1 MAIVYVGLGS
11 NIGDRESHLMDA
23 CRLLHLHPAI
33 AVEAVSSLYRSAPV
47 GVTDQAS
54 FVNAVARLQTTLSPP
69 SLLTVT
75 QATERRVGRTPTY
88 HWGPRVVDIDLLLY
102 DALQLRLPYL
112 TIPHAALPER
122 AFVLVPLQEL
132 APDLGLPSGHH
143 IKNLL
148 DALPTHEDVQPIGP
162 FPPFIY
168 PRRLNV
174 SHQEHRQQ
182 APEQV
187 RCAVV
192 TVSDTRT
199 PETDSSGKYMQE
211 ALTGTGHAVSAYMI
225 VKDEPEDI
233 RRLIQ
238 HHIQSPETDAVLLSG
253 GTGLSS
259 RDGTYEVV
267 QDYLDKELT
276 GFGELFRMLS
286 YEEIGAAAM
295 MSRATAG
302 VAGQTVIVSMPGSSA
317 AVRLAL
323 DKLILPELAHMTHI
337 AQG

>member
-1 MAIVYVGLGS
+1 M
-11 NIGDRESHLMDA
+11 
-23 CRLLHLHPAI
+23 
-33 AVEAVSSLYRSAPV
+33 
-47 GVTDQAS
+47 
-54 FVNAVARLQTTLSPP
+54 
-69 SLLTVT
+69 
-75 QATERRVGRTPTY
+75 
-88 HWGPRVVDIDLLLY
+88 
-102 DALQLRLPYL
+102 
-112 TIPHAALPER
+112 
-122 AFVLVPLQEL
+122 
-132 APDLGLPSGHH
+132 
-143 IKNLL
+143 
-148 DALPTHEDVQPIGP
+148 
-162 FPPFIY
+162 
-168 PRRLNV
+168 

-182 APEQV
+182 APDQV

-199 PETDSSGKYMQE
+199 PETDTSGKYMQE
-211 ALTGTGHAVSAYMI
+211 ALMGAGHAVSAYMI

-238 HHIQSPETDAVLLSG
+238 HHMQSSETDAVLLSG

-267 QDYLDKELT
+267 QDCLDKELT

-302 VAGQTVIVSMPGSSA
+302 VASQTVIVLMPGSSA

-337 AQG
+337 AKG

>member
-1 MAIVYVGLGS
+1 M
-11 NIGDRESHLMDA
+11 
-23 CRLLHLHPAI
+23 
-33 AVEAVSSLYRSAPV
+33 
-47 GVTDQAS
+47 
-54 FVNAVARLQTTLSPP
+54 
-69 SLLTVT
+69 
-75 QATERRVGRTPTY
+75 
-88 HWGPRVVDIDLLLY
+88 
-102 DALQLRLPYL
+102 
-112 TIPHAALPER
+112 
-122 AFVLVPLQEL
+122 
-132 APDLGLPSGHH
+132 
-143 IKNLL
+143 
-148 DALPTHEDVQPIGP
+148 
-162 FPPFIY
+162 
-168 PRRLNV
+168 

-182 APEQV
+182 APDQV

-199 PETDSSGKYMQE
+199 PETDTSGQYMQE
-211 ALTGTGHAVSAYMI
+211 ALSRAGHVVSAYMI

-233 RRLIQ
+233 RRLLQ
-238 HHIQSPETDAVLLSG
+238 HHIQSPGTDAVLLSG

-267 QDYLDKELT
+267 QSCLDKELT

-337 AQG
+337 

>member
-1 MAIVYVGLGS
+1 M
-11 NIGDRESHLMDA
+11 
-23 CRLLHLHPAI
+23 
-33 AVEAVSSLYRSAPV
+33 
-47 GVTDQAS
+47 
-54 FVNAVARLQTTLSPP
+54 
-69 SLLTVT
+69 
-75 QATERRVGRTPTY
+75 
-88 HWGPRVVDIDLLLY
+88 
-102 DALQLRLPYL
+102 
-112 TIPHAALPER
+112 
-122 AFVLVPLQEL
+122 
-132 APDLGLPSGHH
+132 
-143 IKNLL
+143 
-148 DALPTHEDVQPIGP
+148 
-162 FPPFIY
+162 
-168 PRRLNV
+168 

-199 PETDSSGKYMQE
+199 PETDTSGKYMQE
-211 ALTGTGHAVSAYMI
+211 TLTGAGHAISAYMI

-238 HHIQSPETDAVLLSG
+238 HHIQSSETDAVLLSG

-267 QDYLDKELT
+267 QDCLDKELT

-302 VAGQTVIVSMPGSSA
+302 VAGQTVVVSMPGSSA